1 MDLSEFTPN
10 NKKYNEVQKDQLP
23 KKVTKSPASLKKDG
37 SKFGEAVGSF
47 IVNDI
52 NDIKTSILLDYIVP
66 GLKDLAVGIIDNIF
80 NRNGKYKSFNR
91 SFSGNDRHTPY
102 GSAYKGNSQRN
113 FGRSMDSRM
122 QQNYDYRELTWQT
135 RGQAEIALNSLWDIL
150 DEYKVVSIA
159 DLFDIAQC
167 TPPGDASGNSYGW
180 FDLSG
185 SEVVRTFDGRYCIK
199 LPVAVSLK

>member
-10 NKKYNEVQKDQLP
+10 NKKYNEIQKNQLP
-23 KKVTKSPASLKKDG
+23 KKVTKSPAILKKEG

-66 GLKDLAVGIIDNIF
+66 GLKDLAVGIIDSIF
-80 NRNGKYKSFNR
+80 NRNGAYRSTNHGSFINNR
-91 SFSGNDRHTPY
+91 TPY
-102 GSAYKGNSQRN
+102 GNAYRGNSRQN
-113 FGRSMDSRM
+113 YGRSMDSRM
-122 QQNYDYRELTWQT
+122 QQNYDYRELTWQN
-135 RGQAEIALNSLWDIL
+135 RGQAEVALNSLWDIL

>member
-10 NKKYNEVQKDQLP
+10 NKKYNEIQKNQLP
-23 KKVTKSPASLKKDG
+23 KKVTKSPASLKKEG

-66 GLKDLAVGIIDNIF
+66 GLKDLAVGIIDSIF
-80 NRNGKYKSFNR
+80 NRNGEYRSTNHGSFVNNR
-91 SFSGNDRHTPY
+91 IPY
-102 GSAYKGNSQRN
+102 GSAYRGNSRQN
-113 FGRSMDSRM
+113 HGRSMDSRM
-122 QQNYDYRELTWQT
+122 QQNYDYRELTWQN
-135 RGQAEIALNSLWDIL
+135 RGQAEVALNSLWNIL